1 MSQIPLDLVPERKV
15 YTVAELS
22 FAVKDLIESSFPD
35 VWVTGEIS
43 NFRAV
48 PSGHYYFTLKDNSA
62 QLRAVCFRNQAR
74 YLKFKPQDG
83 LAVIARGHLGVY
95 EARGEY
101 QLYVEYLEPAGLGAL
116 QFAFEQLKKKLAAE
130 GLFDAAR
137 KKPLP
142 VLPRAIGIVTSPS
155 GAAVRDILRVI
166 KRRFPNMNV
175 FLYPA
180 TVQGSGAAA
189 EIVEGIEY
197 FNQHPIVD
205 VMIVG
210 RGGGSLEDLWPF
222 NEEIVARAIATSK
235 IAVISAVGHE
245 TDFTISDFVADLRA
259 PTPSAAAELV
269 VHRREDFMA
278 EVANR
283 ARHMRQNIQLRL
295 AEACSALI
303 RLTMDR
309 AFQQLPARVQER
321 GQQIDDSLAEMERSL
336 RHRLEDARQRIFEL
350 TAKLLRFEPGRLLEV
365 RWIQI
370 QQRKSQM
377 GRIESEMSMLIGER
391 LHAGR
396 EAWRDASSGI
406 TRYDLRGTLRLRLAF
421 VHEREIGLRDRISHI
436 LTENRHRV
444 RHYQSLL
451 GERSPLTILN
461 RGYSITRDSN
471 NKIVRDAAQA
481 EVGDALSIRLAR
493 GKLGVTV
500 SEKKQWGQSTNRL
513 TGA

>member
-1 MSQIPLDLVPERKV
+1 MSQIPLNLVPERKI

-22 FAVKDLIESSFPD
+22 FAVKDLLESSFPD

-43 NFRAV
+43 NFRAA

-83 LAVIARGHLGVY
+83 LAVIARGRLSVY

-137 KKPLP
+137 KKPLS
-142 VLPRAIGIVTSPS
+142 VLPRAIGVVTSPS

-180 TVQGSGAAA
+180 TVQGSGATA
-189 EIVEGIEY
+189 EIVDGIEY

-222 NEEIVARAIATSK
+222 NEELVARAIAASEVP
-235 IAVISAVGHE
+235 VISAVGHE

-283 ARHMRQNIQLRL
+283 ARHMGQNIRLRL
-295 AEACSALI
+295 AEASSALT
-303 RLTMDR
+303 RLSMHR
-309 AFQQLPARVQER
+309 VFQQFPARVQER
-321 GQQIDDSLAEMERSL
+321 GQRIDESLADMERSL
-336 RHRLEDARQRIFEL
+336 RSRLEDARQRTFEL
-350 TAKLLRFEPGRLLEV
+350 TAKLLRFEPRRLLEV
-365 RWIQI
+365 RWVQI
-370 QQRKSQM
+370 QQHKSQL
-377 GRIESEMSMLIGER
+377 GRINSEMSMLIGER
-391 LHAGR
+391 LYASR
-396 EAWRDASSGI
+396 ETWINASSGI
-406 TRYDLRGTLRLRLAF
+406 TRYDLHGSLRLRLAS
-421 VHEREIGLRDRISHI
+421 VHEREIGLRDRMSHI
-436 LTENRHRV
+436 LTERRHRV
-444 RHYQSLL
+444 EHYHSLL
-451 GERSPLTILN
+451 DERSPLTILN
-461 RGYSITRDSN
+461 RGYSITRDSK
-471 NKIVRDAAQA
+471 NKIVRDTAQ
-481 EVGDALSIRLAR
+481 VDIGDALSIRLAR
-493 GKLGVTV
+493 GELGARVND
-500 SEKKQWGQSTNRL
+500 KKQ
-513 TGA
+513 